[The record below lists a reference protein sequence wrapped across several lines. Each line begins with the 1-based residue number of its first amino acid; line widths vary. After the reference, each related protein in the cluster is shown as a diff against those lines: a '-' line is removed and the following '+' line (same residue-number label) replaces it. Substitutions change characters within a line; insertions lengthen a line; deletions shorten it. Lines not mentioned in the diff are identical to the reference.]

1 MSDQTSTLIG
11 TSKSIVRL
19 VRAPF
24 VAVPSRW
31 RVPLVHVLVPRHHR
45 AVDGIVFQRD
55 RRLEPADVVI
65 HRGIPVTTVARTLVD
80 LSDVLTP
87 YQLAFVMHQ
96 AAFRRRFSVAATMA
110 AIKRGNGRWSLGVL
124 KEAITLHLAGS
135 AGTRS
140 ELEDAFLAL
149 LQAEAIPEPL
159 VNMACQGEE
168 VDCHWPDRRLVVE
181 VDGPGHARPSAQRN
195 DARRDARLRAAGY
208 TVLRFTD
215 VQINERPSEVL
226 GRLPF

>member
-55 RRLEPADVVI
+55 RRLEPADVVV

-87 YQLAFVMHQ
+87 HQLAFVMHQ

-110 AIKRGNGRWSLGVL
+110 SIKRANGRWSLGVL
-124 KEAITLHLAGS
+124 KEAITRTSPGAPGRAANS
-135 AGTRS
+135 KTRS
-140 ELEDAFLAL
+140 LHCRK
-149 LQAEAIPEPL
+149 P
-159 VNMACQGEE
+159 
-168 VDCHWPDRRLVVE
+168 RRL
-181 VDGPGHARPSAQRN
+181 RSR
-195 DARRDARLRAAGY
+195 
-208 TVLRFTD
+208 
-215 VQINERPSEVL
+215 S
-226 GRLPF
+226 